1 MVCISL
7 TVLPINN
14 HFLMLKPFPFRVRL
28 RDLRI
33 ASLFLASGWCLV
45 NANAADSCNGT
56 VYLTIDTGSMSQVKT
71 IADTLNQYQ
80 VKATFFMA
88 NEKTVNGDYSLDPS
102 WADYW
107 KARVAEGHAFGTHT
121 FDHVYIRRD
130 AANGHVIVK
139 PQFGEQA
146 GKELDWSAAQYC
158 SELKRVDS
166 RFKQLT
172 GHNIGPIWRA
182 PGGKLSPN
190 LLAAGQ
196 ACGFAHVGWA
206 PAGFL
211 GDELPSDS
219 YPNDMLVNK
228 AISNIKAGD
237 ILMMHLGIWSR
248 KDPFAPH
255 LGELIAGLKQRG
267 LCFDTLKHHPDY
279 QAAFA
284 KAS

>member
-1 MVCISL
+1 MQRPFFVRQLHLSMAGMVVAGIMIWVS
-7 TVLPINN
+7 
-14 HFLMLKPFPFRVRL
+14 
-28 RDLRI
+28 
-33 ASLFLASGWCLV
+33 
-45 NANAADSCNGT
+45 ANAAESCNGM

-71 IADTLNQYQ
+71 IADTLNHYQ

-88 NEKTVNGDYSLDPS
+88 NEKTVNGDYSLDPA

-130 AANGHVIVK
+130 AAHGHVVVK

-146 GKELDWSAAQYC
+146 GKEVEWSATQYC
-158 SELKRVDS
+158 SELKRVDV

-172 GHNIGPIWRA
+172 GQGIGPIWRA

-211 GDELPSDS
+211 GDELPSES
-219 YPNDMLVNK
+219 YPNEVLINK
-228 AISNIKAGD
+228 AMTNIKSGD